1 MKKKKISLQ
10 NSEVLSLFPIL
21 KEMLNRYGGDLSG
34 GQQQQLAIAR
44 ALLREPKMLIL
55 MNQQKAFSLQ

>member
-1 MKKKKISLQ
+1 M
-10 NSEVLSLFPIL
+10 SLFPVL

-44 ALLREPKMLIL
+44 ALLMKPK
-55 MNQQKAFSLQ
+55 F